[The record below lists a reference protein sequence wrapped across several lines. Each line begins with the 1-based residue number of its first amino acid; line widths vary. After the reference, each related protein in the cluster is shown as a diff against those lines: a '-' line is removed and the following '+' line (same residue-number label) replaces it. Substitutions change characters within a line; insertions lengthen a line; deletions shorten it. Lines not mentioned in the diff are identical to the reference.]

1 MQWVP
6 YGPHALLLRFAEG
19 VGEEAFQRSRAIQA
33 ELDRHPPTGLV
44 EYVPGFTTMLLR
56 FSPENTVNVEEL
68 GRSLAGQF
76 ERLAHGKAPE
86 AQLKQIPVVYDG
98 DDLESLAEEKNLP
111 VDELIRLHSEPTY
124 KVYLLGFSPGF
135 PYLGELHPRLH
146 APRRASPRTR
156 VPAGSVAIG
165 GEHTGIYSV
174 DSPGGWR
181 IIGRTPV
188 KLFDPDQLAVQ
199 QSPKDLF
206 FLIPGDRVRFVPTK
220 G

>member
-1 MQWVP
+1 
-6 YGPHALLLRFAEG
+6 
-19 VGEEAFQRSRAIQA
+19 
-33 ELDRHPPTGLV
+33 
-44 EYVPGFTTMLLR
+44 MLLR